1 MSEVSN
7 EKPGR
12 ALRVLL
18 VDDDALVRGWLRIA
32 LDGSTFTLAGE
43 AARAAEALELVERER
58 PDLLIV
64 DYRLEDGFGT
74 EFVRELRRR
83 GVDAPAIV
91 VTASRVRG
99 LNELARA
106 AGAQGTLLKTGE
118 REELFA
124 LLQAVA
130 SGKRV
135 FDPRHPRQ
143 TAGRAV
149 LSPRER
155 EVLHLVAAGSTN
167 HEIAEEL
174 NVGSET
180 VKTLLTR
187 TFAKLGAHRRA
198 EAVSIAQRQGLL

>member
-1 MSEVSN
+1 MTGVNN
-7 EKPGR
+7 EGR

-18 VDDDALVRGWLRIA
+18 VDDDALVRDWLRLA
-32 LDGSTFTLAGE
+32 LDGSSFTLAG
-43 AARAAEALELVERER
+43 AAAASAEALELVERER

-64 DYRLEDGFGT
+64 DYRLEDGLGT
-74 EFVRELRRR
+74 ELVRELRRR

-106 AGAQGTLLKTGE
+106 AGVQGTLLKTGE

-124 LLQAVA
+124 LLHAVG

-143 TAGRAV
+143 PTGRAV

-155 EVLHLVAAGSTN
+155 EVLRLVAAGSTN
-167 HEIAEEL
+167 REIAEEL
-174 NVGSET
+174 GVGAET